1 MILSR
6 LRCGVLSLK
15 AVLHKHTSGK
25 CPGQEPLWS
34 VPRSQNDRGQQHAR
48 LCCAWPL
55 RRRGRITGICRQR
68 VLGLIDNA

>member
-15 AVLHKHTSGK
+15 AVLHKHTSGQ

-34 VPRSQNDRGQQHAR
+34 VPRSQNDRSQQHAR

-55 RRRGRITGICRQR
+55 S
-68 VLGLIDNA
+68 